1 MSLERHDQY
10 NMQNK
15 GNTEMNRCD
24 EIKANVRME
33 ERYAGLSLTFNKNPE
48 IRAEIEAVMSKIKK
62 ETGMTPQCFDNSK
75 DQTED
80 SQTIY
85 VEFSDDVQ
93 RDSGAFFELVL
104 KELKIDKCVHDVV
117 EK

>member
-1 MSLERHDQY
+1 MS
-10 NMQNK
+10 
-15 GNTEMNRCD
+15 RCS

-33 ERYAGLSLTFNKNPE
+33 ERYAGLSLTFDSKPE
-48 IRAEIEAVMSKIKK
+48 LRTEIETAIKKIKK
-62 ETGMTPQCFDNSK
+62 QTGMIPECFDNSRDK
-75 DQTED
+75 TES
-80 SQTIY
+80 SQSIY

-104 KELKIDKCVHDVV
+104 KELNIDKCVHDVV

>member
-1 MSLERHDQY
+1 MS
-10 NMQNK
+10 K
-15 GNTEMNRCD
+15 CS

-33 ERYAGLSLTFNKNPE
+33 ERYAGMSLTFDGSPE
-48 IRAEIEAVMSKIKK
+48 LRTEIEVVMKK
-62 ETGMTPQCFDNSK
+62 VKEQTGMTPECFDNSK
-75 DQTED
+75 DQTEN

-117 EK
+117 ENN

>member
-1 MSLERHDQY
+1 MS
-10 NMQNK
+10 
-15 GNTEMNRCD
+15 RCS

-33 ERYAGLSLTFNKNPE
+33 ERYAGLSLTFDSKPE
-48 IRAEIEAVMSKIKK
+48 SRSEIETAIKKIKK
-62 ETGMTPQCFDNSK
+62 QTGMSPECFDNSK
-75 DQTED
+75 DKTEA
-80 SQTIY
+80 SQAIY

-104 KELKIDKCVHDVV
+104 KELNIDKCVHDVV

>member
-1 MSLERHDQY
+1 
-10 NMQNK
+10 
-15 GNTEMNRCD
+15 MNRCD

-33 ERYAGLSLTFNKNPE
+33 ERYSGMSLTFNKSSE
-48 IRAEIEAVMSKIKK
+48 LRAEIETAMVKIKK
-62 ETGMTPQCFDNSK
+62 ETGMSPQCFDNSK

-93 RDSGAFFELVL
+93 RDSGAFFELL
-104 KELKIDKCVHDVV
+104 LRELKIDKCVHDVI